1 MKKIETQRYIL
12 RIPKI
17 EDAEEIYER
26 WGTDKEKMAEY
37 KEHKL
42 YRNVIEAKAL
52 ITAAIQE
59 TENGVVFWI
68 IEDKK
73 TNKIVGYIKL
83 PSGIKKDKKR
93 EVAFYFLKDWRNDGT
108 PEEVLSGVIDYIFTN
123 EEYETIIMKFYA
135 AYKDDTELL
144 NSILL
149 RIGMKREGIL
159 RNRLINNE
167 GQKIDK
173 YIYSILKEEW
183 NYSTKKRLNC

>member
-59 TENGVVFWI
+59 TENGEIFWI

-73 TNKIVGYIKL
+73 TKKL
-83 PSGIKKDKKR
+83 LDI
-93 EVAFYFLKDWRNDGT
+93 
-108 PEEVLSGVIDYIFTN
+108 
-123 EEYETIIMKFYA
+123 
-135 AYKDDTELL
+135 
-144 NSILL
+144 
-149 RIGMKREGIL
+149 
-159 RNRLINNE
+159 
-167 GQKIDK
+167 
-173 YIYSILKEEW
+173 
-183 NYSTKKRLNC
+183 